1 MGSLWSISYFC
12 CLRLRS
18 VCVPLFVES
27 LLLLVAFIFK
37 LISPLCSFSVLPSLC
52 VCPFTFSV
60 PVFLLISCVKLVF
73 FSFSLYFPFYFGQCL
88 AFCILS
94 SFTTP
99 AHCLDCFQLCLVP
112 QLCSL
117 PSLPLL
123 YICMYCL
130 SLPLSHCIFSCIF
143 SELGFLYV
151 WSPWIYFLNNWVWT
165 ISIKCPLCVCL
176 LCSCVLLPMLEM
188 NPYSTCVSWQND
200 ILKNDNIRYKA

>member
-1 MGSLWSISYFC
+1 MDSLWSISYFC

-27 LLLLVAFIFK
+27 LLLMILVAFIFK
-37 LISPLCSFSVLPSLC
+37 LMPPLCSFSVPLSLC

-60 PVFLLISCVKLVF
+60 PVFLVISCVKLVF
-73 FSFSLYFPFYFGQCL
+73 FSFSLYFSFYFGRCL

-112 QLCSL
+112 QLFSL

-143 SELGFLYV
+143 SELGVLYI
-151 WSPWIYFLNNWVWT
+151 WSPWIYSFWIIGYGLSTLNVLFVFAFCVPVSHCLCWKLIHIPHVWLNRMT
-165 ISIKCPLCVCL
+165 F
-176 LCSCVLLPMLEM
+176 
-188 NPYSTCVSWQND
+188 
-200 ILKNDNIRYKA
+200 

>member
-18 VCVPLFVES
+18 VCVPLS
-27 LLLLVAFIFK
+27 LLLMILVAFIFK
-37 LISPLCSFSVLPSLC
+37 LMPPLCSFSVPLSLC

-60 PVFLLISCVKLVF
+60 PGFLVISCVKLVL

-112 QLCSL
+112 QLFSL
-117 PSLPLL
+117 PSLHLL

-130 SLPLSHCIFSCIF
+130 NLTLSYYIFSCIF
-143 SELGFLYV
+143 SELGFL
-151 WSPWIYFLNNWVWT
+151 SLDLLFLNNWVWT
-165 ISIKCPLCVCL
+165 ISIKCPRCVCL
-176 LCSCVLLPMLEM
+176 LCSCVLLPMLEIM
-188 NPYSTCVSWQND
+188 SMS
-200 ILKNDNIRYKA
+200 

>member
-1 MGSLWSISYFC
+1 M
-12 CLRLRS
+12 
-18 VCVPLFVES
+18 
-27 LLLLVAFIFK
+27 LLVCPSIT
-37 LISPLCSFSVLPSLC
+37 LCLPFYFQCSCFPSHLLCQVSF
-52 VCPFTFSV
+52 
-60 PVFLLISCVKLVF
+60 F

-143 SELGFLYV
+143 SELGFLYI